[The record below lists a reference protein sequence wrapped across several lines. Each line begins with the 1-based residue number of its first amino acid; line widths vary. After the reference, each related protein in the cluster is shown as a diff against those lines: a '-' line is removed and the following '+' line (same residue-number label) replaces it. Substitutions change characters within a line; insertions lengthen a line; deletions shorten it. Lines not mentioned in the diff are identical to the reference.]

1 MRVGKDTWVIHGF
14 AAGHAVISMACRFV
28 GIADDIMLTLLTMLL
43 VIVICLRKR
52 VGMIFMASAVVLVN
66 LVGFGLGMG
75 FAALFK
81 LVNMSTVVAH
91 PLATFISTEIIGW
104 SAEGCA
110 LLHLRRYSP
119 RRTVDSKSL
128 RWLLIAFV
136 LIIVL
141 RLTINIF
148 SSPLHA
154 NINFYVE
161 ILLDY
166 AFSCMA
172 VFWVAEYAIRS
183 REQAEKAREDA
194 DLARF
199 RYLKLKQQVDPHF
212 LFNSL
217 NVLDYMIQEKSTEQA
232 SEFTHKL
239 AEVYRYMLM
248 HEDETTVKL
257 RDELALLDD
266 YVSLLKV
273 RFNEGIELH
282 TDIPEQYLSRLVVPC
297 CLQLL
302 MENAVK
308 HNAVSE
314 SDPLKVS
321 LKVQDGNLVVS
332 NNLHPKITPT
342 ASTGLGLK
350 YLRQQYDD
358 IAHRSITV
366 HHDQQRYTVIIP
378 LL

>member
-1 MRVGKDTWVIHGF
+1 M
-14 AAGHAVISMACRFV
+14 
-28 GIADDIMLTLLTMLL
+28 
-43 VIVICLRKR
+43 
-52 VGMIFMASAVVLVN
+52 
-66 LVGFGLGMG
+66 
-75 FAALFK
+75 
-81 LVNMSTVVAH
+81 
-91 PLATFISTEIIGW
+91 
-104 SAEGCA
+104 
-110 LLHLRRYSP
+110 
-119 RRTVDSKSL
+119 
-128 RWLLIAFV
+128 LIAFV
-136 LIIVL
+136 FIIVL

-172 VFWVAEYAIRS
+172 VFWVAEYAIRT
-183 REQAEKAREDA
+183 REQAEIAREDA

-217 NVLDYMIQEKSTEQA
+217 NVLDYMIQEQSTEQA

-273 RFNEGIELH
+273 RFNEGIELQ

-321 LKVQDGNLVVS
+321 LKVQDGNLVFS